1 MGLLDLYENLITLQ
15 IFDEGREMRTNQRRH
30 SNFVLQ
36 RMKQLEM
43 EFKYLE
49 LLSEEEKEYLRKE
62 QNTVK

>member
-1 MGLLDLYENLITLQ
+1 
-15 IFDEGREMRTNQRRH
+15 MRTNRRRH
-30 SNFVLQ
+30 KKFVLQ

-62 QNTVK
+62 QKTVRYAKFVFFKKKFKSVMYQMIM